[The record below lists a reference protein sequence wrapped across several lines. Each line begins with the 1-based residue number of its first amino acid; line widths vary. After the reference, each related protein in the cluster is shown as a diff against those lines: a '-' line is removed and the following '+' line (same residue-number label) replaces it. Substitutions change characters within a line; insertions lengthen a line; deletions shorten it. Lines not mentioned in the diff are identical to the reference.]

1 MNNQA
6 PSYLVNM
13 FQKRSQIQAYNTK
26 NTYNNL
32 NLAKCRPSLA
42 ELFYSY

>member
-13 FQKRSQIQAYNTK
+13 FQKRSQIHAYNTK
-26 NTYNNL
+26 NTNNR